1 MADIAPLKELDLE
14 SLLVEKLQGKLTL
27 LQPEQEKEATVLE
40 ALDAILRSDLGISFR
55 SEFESGREEK
65 ISQVVKNF
73 LSYGLI
79 DDLMGDSEVEDIIIN
94 SLKTIY
100 IHHALRGFISTGKRF
115 SNHKELNL
123 FIRKLL
129 LLGGRDGQ
137 IKKILNLELPNLAGR
152 VNIAMSSF
160 GPQLTITKTML
171 EPMSILDLVSR
182 GSMTFDVAAQLWLY
196 VEGLSIRPANMIIA
210 GGPGTG
216 KTTLLNALFSFVPMN
231 ERMVVIEDTLELNT
245 FLEESCARLES
256 DEELSLADL
265 VKNSLRMRP
274 ERIVIGEVR
283 GQEAQDMITAVNI
296 GKYCISTI
304 HALTSREAV
313 LRLQNEPM
321 NIPEVMVNLVDVF
334 IVLKRYHV
342 QDRLFRVVDEV
353 SETSGME
360 QKVVLLSQIFKYD
373 YEQQTVRSVS
383 TSTVFRDRLAQQAGL
398 IPKDIIDEVRVRAF
412 LLKTMAERNL
422 HTMKEVTTFC
432 RAYNSKPQEAIAS
445 LGLSREK
452 ILNQLDGRR

>member
-1 MADIAPLKELDLE
+1 MDMDPSKQLDLE
-14 SLLVEKLQGKLTL
+14 SLMIDKLQGRLTL
-27 LQPEQEKEATVLE
+27 LQPEKEKEATVLDALE
-40 ALDAILRSDLGISFR
+40 AVLRSDQGTAFR
-55 SEFESGREEK
+55 AEFEASPAEK
-65 ISQVVKNF
+65 MIQMVKDF

-100 IHHALRGFISTGKRF
+100 IHHAQRGFVSTGKRF
-115 SNHKELNL
+115 SNHKELNV

-129 LLGGRDGQ
+129 LLAGRDSQ

-160 GPQLTITKTML
+160 GPQLTITKAML
-171 EPMSILDLVSR
+171 EPLSILDLVAR
-182 GSMTFDVAAQLWLY
+182 GSMNFDVAAQFWLY
-196 VEGLSIRPANMIIA
+196 VEGLSIRPANIIIA

-245 FLEESCARLES
+245 FLEDSCARLES
-256 DEELSLADL
+256 DNELSLADL

-283 GQEAQDMITAVNI
+283 GEEAQDMITAVNI
-296 GKYCISTI
+296 GKYCIGTI

-313 LRLQNEPM
+313 IRLQNEPM
-321 NIPEVMVNLVDVF
+321 NIPEILVNLVDVF

-360 QKVVLLSQIFKYD
+360 QRVVLLSQIFKYN
-373 YEQQTVRSVS
+373 YEQRTVKTVS
-383 TSTVFRDRLAQQAGL
+383 ASTVFRDRLAHQAGL
-398 IPKDIIDEVRVRAF
+398 IPKDIIDEIRVRSF
-412 LLKTMAERNL
+412 LLKTLAERNL

-432 RAYNSKPQEAIAS
+432 RAYNRNPKEALSS
-445 LGLSREK
+445 LGFSREK
-452 ILNQLDGRR
+452 ILS